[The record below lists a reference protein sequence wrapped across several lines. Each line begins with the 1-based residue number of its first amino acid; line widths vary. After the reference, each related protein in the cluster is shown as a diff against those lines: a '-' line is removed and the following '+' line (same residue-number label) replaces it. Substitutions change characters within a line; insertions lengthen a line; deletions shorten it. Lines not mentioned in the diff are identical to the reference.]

1 MTDASGATPP
11 ASAPTNTRT
20 VASPTVTGV
29 VSACSK
35 NGPTWREASG
45 SATQSCTPCSLVVP
59 GVDTSEC
66 EMPRPAVIRFTAPG
80 RTRAWLPALS
90 RCSIS
95 PSKSQL
101 TVCSPVC
108 GWGGTTMPPEVATS
122 SGP

>member
-1 MTDASGATPP
+1 VKGA
-11 ASAPTNTRT
+11 
-20 VASPTVTGV
+20 

-35 NGPTWREASG
+35 NGPTWRDASG
-45 SATQSCTPCSLVVP
+45 SATQSCTPWSRVVA

-66 EMPRPAVIRFTAPG
+66 EMPRPAVMRFTAPG
-80 RTRAWLPALS
+80 CTSAWLPALS

-101 TVCSPVC
+101 TVCRPVC
-108 GWGGTTMPPEVATS
+108 GCGGTTMPPDAATS